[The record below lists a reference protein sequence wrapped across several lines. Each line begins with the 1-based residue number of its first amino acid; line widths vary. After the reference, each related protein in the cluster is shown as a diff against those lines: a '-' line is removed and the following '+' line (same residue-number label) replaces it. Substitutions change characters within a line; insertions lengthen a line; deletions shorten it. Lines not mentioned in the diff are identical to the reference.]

1 MANICFGCN
10 DVENIEKCPKK
21 ECVHYS
27 NRDHHLEMDTVI
39 NDERTRIAER
49 GSAEIASYSAR
60 SHVRGG

>member
-39 NDERTRIAER
+39 NDERTRVAER
-49 GSAEIASYSAR
+49 GSAEIARYSAR
-60 SHVRGG
+60 SHIKGG